1 MIADLI
7 DKYLRKT
14 NTSSGTFK
22 FNGQTLIPYDSSP
35 LYEIGLDDNSEI
47 IVN

>member
-1 MIADLI
+1 MISELI
-7 DKYLRKT
+7 NKYLRKT
-14 NTSSGTFK
+14 NTSNGTFK
-22 FNGQTLIPYDSSP
+22 FNGQTLISYDNSP